1 MFTTLKTTATALC
14 LTLGTLTAQI
24 AHAQDTTTQR
34 FVFLADDAIDS
45 PATSQT
51 QITSL
56 VQKVMA
62 DARDRGFNYGDIVQL
77 VTIPG
82 GSPAWDTEIEILA
95 SRNNHPDQMAGF
107 LSRRL
112 TTLGEGPLRN
122 RSDIIWALQALNGTC
137 DGDVPTIIYVFT
149 NGLSAVEVNGDD
161 VNGNGTAPDVL
172 SGCSSITFVGM
183 GLSNA
188 DGLTLT
194 ARLRLDD
201 LFGQIAA
208 HAGAGDY
215 DILR

>member
-1 MFTTLKTTATALC
+1 MFTTLKATATALC

-24 AHAQDTTTQR
+24 ALAEDTTTQR

-77 VTIPG
+77 ATIPG
-82 GSPAWDTEIEILA
+82 GSPAWDTEVEILA

-122 RSDIIWALQALNGTC
+122 RSDIIWALQAMNGTC

-161 VNGNGTAPDVL
+161 VKGAGTAPGVL
-172 SGCSSITFVGM
+172 AGCSITFVGL

-188 DGLTLT
+188 DGLSLT

-208 HAGAGDY
+208 HAGAGDH